1 MTSELVRVLLC
12 PPWLNTIVEND
23 GEFTMIAFCLF
34 GAGRIGSVH
43 ADNINANPRTTLKYV
58 VDIDAAAAFRLA
70 EKYGAA
76 TADVATALADSSIDA
91 VLIASATAT
100 HADLIKASVRADKA
114 IFCEKPLDL
123 DLCRAEECVDLVQR
137 SKLPFALGFNRR
149 FDRNFQTI
157 HEAIT
162 TGQIGEVETVIII
175 SRDPAPPPVEYIIQ
189 SGGIYRD
196 MMIHDFDMAR
206 WLLGEDPIEVYANGS
221 CLIDSAIEVA
231 GDVDT
236 AAVVLKTETGKF
248 CQITNSRRSVYG
260 YDQRIEVFGSNG
272 MLRTGN
278 ELNNLVTHHG
288 CDGVMRAKPVE
299 FFIER
304 YADAY
309 RRELEDFVDA
319 ILNNRAPLVTVR
331 DGYQALLLANAA
343 AKSDRSGKAIRP

>member
-1 MTSELVRVLLC
+1 VIS
-12 PPWLNTIVEND
+12 
-23 GEFTMIAFCLF
+23 FCLF

-58 VDIDAAAAFRLA
+58 VDIDGAAASRLA
-70 EKYGAA
+70 GKYGAT
-76 TADVATALADSSIDA
+76 TADVDIALADSSIDA
-91 VLIASATAT
+91 VLIASATVT
-100 HADLIKASVRADKA
+100 HADLIKASVKGNKA

-123 DLCRAEECVDLVQR
+123 DLRRVEECVDLVQQAD
-137 SKLPFALGFNRR
+137 LPFALGFNRR

-162 TGQIGEVETVIII
+162 TGQVGDVETVMIT
-175 SRDPAPPPVEYIIQ
+175 SRDPAPPPEEYIRQ

-206 WLLGEDPIEVYANGS
+206 WLLGEELIEVYANGS
-221 CLIDSAIEVA
+221 CLVDSAIAAA

-236 AAVVLKTETGKF
+236 AAVVLKTESGKL

-260 YDQRIEVFGSNG
+260 YDQRVEVFGSDG
-272 MLRTGN
+272 MLRTEN
-278 ELNNLVTHHG
+278 ELNDLVTHYG
-288 CDGVMRAKPVE
+288 RDGVVNAKPVE
-299 FFIER
+299 FFVER

-319 ILNNRAPLVTVR
+319 LLNERPPLVTAT
-331 DGYQALLLANAA
+331 DGYQALKLANAA
-343 AKSDRSGKAIRP
+343 AESDRSGKAVRP